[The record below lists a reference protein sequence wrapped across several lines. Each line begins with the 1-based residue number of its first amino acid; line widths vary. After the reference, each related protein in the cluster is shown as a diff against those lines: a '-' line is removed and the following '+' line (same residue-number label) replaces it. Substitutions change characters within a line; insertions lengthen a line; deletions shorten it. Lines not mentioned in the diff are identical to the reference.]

1 MNFRSKEV
9 ERQLDEQKIKIAAM
23 ESERREMER
32 KLNMQREREEH
43 TEKEIVVLRGN
54 IKFHSNFQCGVPQAV
69 TWPLQCSSVTT
80 VAVLRLKVQIC
91 L

>member
-54 IKFHSNFQCGVPQAV
+54 TCFHPNSQCGVPQVV
-69 TWPLQCSSVTT
+69 TYWALTMFTCHLQSQC
-80 VAVLRLKVQIC
+80 
-91 L
+91 